1 MVDFIKRICIALA
14 LATFIGLLFISTTTT
29 FAETKMEVP
38 EELFEALIWPT
49 VGEITDTYGTRA
61 GKHYGIDVAAPE
73 GTPVVSIAEGMVSR
87 SYYSDTYG
95 NVVFIEHEN
104 GLETVYA
111 HLHVRKVE
119 EGQAIGEGEKIGT
132 VGTSGRS
139 SGNHLHFE
147 VHKGNWN
154 MEKSE
159 SIDPLLVLSMEPE
172 FMYAALGQDSPYG
185 LDWKQREI
193 AAVMSQKLIEDAM
206 QEEEVVV
213 LNNNSDIIQIEVQR
227 GDTLWSISKAFAVS
241 VDQLKEWNT
250 LEDEVIQVDDVL
262 IIELSENV
270 HFIEQGD
277 SLTSIATQY
286 EVTIE
291 SLITQNNLRTDAI
304 YPGQMI
310 VVN

>member
-29 FAETKMEVP
+29 FAETRTEVP

-49 VGEITDTYGTRA
+49 FGEITDIYGTRG

-73 GTPVVSIAEGMVSR
+73 GTPVVSIAPGKVSR

-95 NVVFIEHEN
+95 NVVFIEHDN

-119 EGQAIGEGEKIGT
+119 EGQAIEEGKKIGT
-132 VGTSGRS
+132 VGNTGRS

-159 SIDPLLVLSMEPE
+159 SIDPFLVLSKEPE

-185 LDWKQREI
+185 QDWKQREI
-193 AAVMSQKLIEDAM
+193 ASVMSPKLLEDAM
-206 QEEEVVV
+206 HTAEEVFEPNTELVQV
-213 LNNNSDIIQIEVQR
+213 EVQE
-227 GDTLWSISKAFAVS
+227 GDTLWSISNTFAVT
-241 VDQLKEWNT
+241 VDQVKEWNA
-250 LEDEVIQVDDVL
+250 LEDDIIQVNEVL
-262 IIELSENV
+262 TIEQSENV
-270 HFIEQGD
+270 HVIEQGETL
-277 SLTSIATQY
+277 SSIADQY
-286 EVTIE
+286 EVTID
-291 SLITQNNLRTDAI
+291 SLIAQNNLSSEDI
-304 YPGQMI
+304 FPGQTI